1 MLYGPIAPEIDEI
14 FVRDV
19 ALLPGET
26 INHVFTSDL
35 GLTQEPSANGQL
47 LIATNQR
54 LLAFCQNDGR
64 NETYL
69 VPLEDLRSVAVK
81 SRSRS
86 VASLVQGGLLLV
98 GGLFVY
104 VVAAYWL
111 TGRFDGPTI
120 PVIRMDLSSFLV
132 LLVFLAGMVGLGR
145 HYFESEGGTV
155 TFHGSNWSFAFACRS
170 DRASQEIYQ
179 VVNGLFA
186 ARSSDNGRAFPWE
199 D

>member
-1 MLYGPIAPEIDEI
+1 LYGPIAPEIDEI

-132 LLVFLAGMVGLGR
+132 LLVFLAGM
-145 HYFESEGGTV
+145 
-155 TFHGSNWSFAFACRS
+155 
-170 DRASQEIYQ
+170 
-179 VVNGLFA
+179 
-186 ARSSDNGRAFPWE
+186 
-199 D
+199 

>member
-1 MLYGPIAPEIDEI
+1 MYGPIAPESDEVL
-14 FVRDV
+14 VRDV

-26 INHVFTSDL
+26 ISHVFTSDL
-35 GLTQEPSANGQL
+35 GLTQEPPANGQL
-47 LIATNQR
+47 LIATSQR
-54 LLAFCQNDGR
+54 LLAFCQDDGR
-64 NETYL
+64 NETYI

-86 VASLVQGGLLLV
+86 VASLMQGALLVV

-120 PVIRMDLSSFLV
+120 PGLRMDLSSFLV
-132 LLVFLAGMVGLGR
+132 LLVFLAGMVVMGR
-145 HYFESEGGTV
+145 YYFGSAGGTV
-155 TFHGSNWSFAFACRS
+155 TFLGSNWSFAFACRG
-170 DRASQEIYQ
+170 DRATQEIYQ
-179 VVNGLFA
+179 VVNGLFS
-186 ARSSDNGRAFPWE
+186 ARRSYNGRAFPWE